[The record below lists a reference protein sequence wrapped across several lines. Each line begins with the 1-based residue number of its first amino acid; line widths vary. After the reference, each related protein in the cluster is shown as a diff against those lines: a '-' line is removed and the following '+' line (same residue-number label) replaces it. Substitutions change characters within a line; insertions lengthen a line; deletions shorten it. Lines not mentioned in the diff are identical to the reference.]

1 MNALEFF
8 TVILSTMAIINLSII
23 LLIKMETAV
32 FSKKFKRN
40 YIPFGITFCVLH
52 LLFMLVNLV
61 MPNGG

>member
-1 MNALEFF
+1 MNALEII
-8 TVILSTMAIINLSII
+8 TVILNIMAIINLSII
-23 LLIKMETAV
+23 MLIKMETVV

-52 LLFMLVNLV
+52 LLFMAVNMV